1 MGAVFGWVFFAHQ
14 VGAALASFIGG
25 VARDSLGDYTAA
37 FLGAGVLAI
46 LASLM
51 VLIIRREDASPG
63 PEAARA

>member
-1 MGAVFGWVFFAHQ
+1 
-14 VGAALASFIGG
+14 
-25 VARDSLGDYTAA
+25 LGDYTAA

-51 VLIIRREDASPG
+51 VLVIRREDAPLG

>member
-1 MGAVFGWVFFAHQ
+1 
-14 VGAALASFIGG
+14 LGG
-25 VARDSLGDYTAA
+25 IVRVSVGDYTAA

-51 VLIIRREDASPG
+51 VLVIRREATPFG